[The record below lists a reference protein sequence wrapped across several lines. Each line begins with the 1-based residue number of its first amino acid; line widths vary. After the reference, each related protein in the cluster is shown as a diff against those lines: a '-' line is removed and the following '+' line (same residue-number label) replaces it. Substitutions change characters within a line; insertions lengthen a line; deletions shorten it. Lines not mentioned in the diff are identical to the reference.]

1 MPKDL
6 QTTYNTIGASP
17 AHHTLQ
23 ENALAIGAAVTKE
36 VTALGYDAAT
46 ARRVA
51 EGFVAA
57 GLTETMTDKQHGS
70 LNNTEVGDYNRRG
83 VPTSFGFLQAHK
95 GGQLTDDID
104 AKGKNITSPMSPQDA
119 FTPNKAVER
128 AFHHFM
134 KQHPDLNS
142 EKSIADAIKKS
153 QAASDG
159 RYGRKYA
166 DHLAEAKNLLG
177 ATGYYAMLQGDRTSE
192 LAQGR

>member
-1 MPKDL
+1 MK
-6 QTTYNTIGASP
+6 
-17 AHHTLQ
+17 

-46 ARRVA
+46 ARRVS

-70 LNNTEVGDYNRRG
+70 LNNRELGDYKHHK
-83 VPTSFGFLQAHK
+83 PTSFGFLQAHK
-95 GGQLTDDID
+95 GGQLTDDIEVV
-104 AKGKNITSPMSPQDA
+104 KGRERNVTSPMSPQDA
-119 FTPNKAVER
+119 FTPNKAIER

-142 EKSIADAIKKS
+142 EKSIAEAIKKS

-159 RYGRKYA
+159 KYGRKYA
-166 DHLAEAKNLLG
+166 DHLAEAKHLLG
-177 ATGYYAMLQGDRTSE
+177 TTGYYAMLDGTNSNE